1 MRVLKSICLLLVM
14 TMCACVNANSS
25 ASKSSEAKS
34 VDVVAEDST
43 AKQKVVGTVFFDIT
57 PEEAFKKAEAE
68 GKYVLICFSTKT
80 CGPCKKMKKVV
91 FSTPECG
98 EYVNK
103 HFVTIA
109 MDGEDEGIG
118 QEFAAKYNVFI
129 YPTYLVLQPNGFRE
143 GMIQGAE
150 FDIDSFLDMLKT
162 IIHDKQ

>member
-1 MRVLKSICLLLVM
+1 MRVMKNICLLLIVI
-14 TMCACVNANSS
+14 MCACGKTNSY
-25 ASKSSEAKS
+25 ATKSIVSGD
-34 VDVVAEDST
+34 VDIVVEDST
-43 AKQKVVGTVFFDIT
+43 VEQEAIGTVFFDIT
-57 PEEAFKKAEAE
+57 PDEAFKKAKAE
-68 GKYVLICFSTKT
+68 GKYVLICFSTET

-91 FSTPECG
+91 FPTAKCG

-109 MDGEDEGIG
+109 MDGEDGALG
-118 QEFAAKYNVFI
+118 QEFAKKYDVFI

-150 FDIDSFLDMLKT
+150 FNVDNFLDMLKT

>member
-1 MRVLKSICLLLVM
+1 MRGFKSICLLLVM
-14 TMCACVNANSS
+14 IMCACGNANSS
-25 ASKSSEAKS
+25 ASKNSDSKI
-34 VDVVAEDST
+34 VDVVTEDST

-91 FSTPECG
+91 FPTPKCG

-150 FDIDSFLDMLKT
+150 FNIDSFLDMLKI